1 MNKKTNVNHIH
12 SFETVYDKAVRKME
26 ERDALI
32 MNQPSILM
40 AESINEQLKT
50 QQESF
55 AKALQPM
62 QDVIQSCNNLLDSN
76 SLGISSALVSYSA
89 ATQAIVPDNI
99 TNVMS
104 STLSDIVTAM
114 KPDQNIYKY
123 NSDIMSVFNSVKIT
137 PELQDFR
144 TKLDESIQ
152 SDRKSTRLNS
162 SHVKRSRMPSSA

>member
-1 MNKKTNVNHIH
+1 
-12 SFETVYDKAVRKME
+12 ME

-123 NSDIMSVFNSVKIT
+123 NSDIMSVFNSVKMC
-137 PELQDFR
+137 
-144 TKLDESIQ
+144 K
-152 SDRKSTRLNS
+152 
-162 SHVKRSRMPSSA
+162 

>member
-62 QDVIQSCNNLLDSN
+62 QDVIQSCNNLLDS
-76 SLGISSALVSYSA
+76 
-89 ATQAIVPDNI
+89 IV
-99 TNVMS
+99 
-104 STLSDIVTAM
+104 
-114 KPDQNIYKY
+114 
-123 NSDIMSVFNSVKIT
+123 
-137 PELQDFR
+137 
-144 TKLDESIQ
+144 
-152 SDRKSTRLNS
+152 
-162 SHVKRSRMPSSA
+162 

>member
-76 SLGISSALVSYSA
+76 SLGISSALVS
-89 ATQAIVPDNI
+89 
-99 TNVMS
+99 

-123 NSDIMSVFNSVKIT
+123 NSDIMSVFNSVKMC
-137 PELQDFR
+137 
-144 TKLDESIQ
+144 K
-152 SDRKSTRLNS
+152 
-162 SHVKRSRMPSSA
+162 